1 MKREKIFL
9 TGSVE
14 KQSEAEISCV
24 CNINKP
30 QYIGQKIKMKK
41 NQKKFKKSVDKR
53 GVMLYNS
60 NCSARDDMK
69 TAKRWEAKKLIGM
82 GKTSE
87 QDLEN

>member
-1 MKREKIFL
+1 MFFEKKKYFLKKFKIFLKREKIFL

-24 CNINKP
+24 CNIDKP
-30 QYIGQKIKMKK
+30 QYIGRKIKMKK

-60 NCSARDDMK
+60 NCSARDDTK
-69 TAKRWEAKKLIGM
+69 TAKR
-82 GKTSE
+82 
-87 QDLEN
+87 